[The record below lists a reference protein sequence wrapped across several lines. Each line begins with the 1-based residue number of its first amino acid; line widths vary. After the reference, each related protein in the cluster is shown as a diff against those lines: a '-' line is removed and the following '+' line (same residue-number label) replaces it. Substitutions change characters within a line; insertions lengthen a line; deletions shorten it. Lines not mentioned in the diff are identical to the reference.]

1 MNGRD
6 FIGRTISKTLDEFAK
21 CNFQGKNAWLKE
33 KKALNEW
40 RDVRAYDAVDLEQW
54 LEQSLPAQTWLM
66 RELGQPTQN
75 IRTLLG
81 QLVGGDGAPDGADVF

>member
-1 MNGRD
+1 MVVPLWYRIVVAEE
-6 FIGRTISKTLDEFAK
+6 IGETPWTCVGNNAGIQAKKTLK
-21 CNFQGKNAWLKE
+21 P
-33 KKALNEW
+33 W

-66 RELGQPTQN
+66 QELGQPTQN
-75 IRTLLG
+75 VRTLLG